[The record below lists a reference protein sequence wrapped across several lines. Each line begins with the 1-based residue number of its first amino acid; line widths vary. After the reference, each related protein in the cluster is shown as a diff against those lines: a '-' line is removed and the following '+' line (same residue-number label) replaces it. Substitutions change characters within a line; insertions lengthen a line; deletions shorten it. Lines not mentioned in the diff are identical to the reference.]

1 MAPTLLRDGP
11 FRREAEVAHISPHGF
26 WMLLRTEE
34 LLVPFTEFPWF
45 KKATVEQITQV
56 ERPTSNHL
64 YWPLLHVDL
73 SVDALRDPAAFPLV
87 SRANS
92 AP

>member
-1 MAPTLLRDGP
+1 MLGTATLD
-11 FRREAEVAHISPHGF
+11 AEVTHISPHGF
-26 WMLLRTEE
+26 WMLIGAEE

-64 YWPLLHVDL
+64 YWPLLDVDL
-73 SVDALRDPAAFPLV
+73 SVDALRDPASFPLM
-87 SRANS
+87 SRSNS